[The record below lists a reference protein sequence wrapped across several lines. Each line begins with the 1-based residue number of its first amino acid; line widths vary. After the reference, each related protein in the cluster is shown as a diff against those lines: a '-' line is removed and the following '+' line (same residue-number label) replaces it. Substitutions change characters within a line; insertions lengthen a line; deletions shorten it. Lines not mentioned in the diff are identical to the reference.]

1 MDKLVHQIRQVLK
14 ERCQAFSWSVR
25 HHKKGHAR
33 NCTDNNNLVKSAF
46 HHGFKNVAWHEG
58 KER

>member
-14 ERCQAFSWSVR
+14 ERCQAFSWSFR

-46 HHGFKNVAWHEG
+46 HHGFKNVVWHEG